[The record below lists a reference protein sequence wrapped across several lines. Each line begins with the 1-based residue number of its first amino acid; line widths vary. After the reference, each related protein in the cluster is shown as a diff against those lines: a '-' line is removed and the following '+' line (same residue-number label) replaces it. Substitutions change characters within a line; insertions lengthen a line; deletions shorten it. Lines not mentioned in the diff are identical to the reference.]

1 MAHPV
6 RAPPLSAADALVI
19 IARREVAMP
28 RRWKALIFL
37 TALLAATLSFASF
50 ASAHT
55 DNVTVLRLTTVMV
68 ESHPV
73 DVAPTGG
80 PPSLG
85 DTLVVSDNLFRAG
98 RRVGFVGF
106 VCTVVR
112 VQHPPFAYQC
122 QFTARIGGDQLT
134 AQGLAFDQPI
144 NVFAITGGTG
154 RWRNAGGQVVSSD
167 VRPTTSVLTFFISDL
182 G

>member
-1 MAHPV
+1 
-6 RAPPLSAADALVI
+6 
-19 IARREVAMP
+19 MP

-55 DNVTVLRLTTVMV
+55 DNVTVLRFATVDV
-68 ESHPV
+68 ESHLV

-85 DTLVVSDNLFRAG
+85 DTLVFTENLLRDG
-98 RRVGFVGF
+98 RRVGFDTG
-106 VCTVVR
+106 VCTIAR
-112 VQHPPFAYQC
+112 AEHRPGAFQC
-122 QFTARIGGDQLT
+122 QAIARIGGDQLT
-134 AQGLAFDQPI
+134 AQGLAFDQPS

-154 RWRNAGGQVVSSD
+154 RWRNAGGQVVVRDVSETESD
-167 VRPTTSVLTFFISDL
+167 ITLFISDR

>member
-1 MAHPV
+1 
-6 RAPPLSAADALVI
+6 
-19 IARREVAMP
+19 MP
-28 RRWKALIFL
+28 RRWKAFIFL
-37 TALLAATLSFASF
+37 AALLVTTLSFASF

-68 ESHPV
+68 ESHLV

-98 RRVGFVGF
+98 RRVGFAGF

-112 VQHPPFAYQC
+112 IQHPPFAYQC
-122 QFTARIGGDQLT
+122 QAIARIGGDQLT
-134 AQGLAFDQPI
+134 VQGLAFDQPS
-144 NVFAITGGTG
+144 NVLAITGGTG
-154 RWRNAGGQVVSSD
+154 RWRNAGGQVVVRDVSETESD
-167 VRPTTSVLTFFISDL
+167 ITLFISDL

>member
-1 MAHPV
+1 
-6 RAPPLSAADALVI
+6 
-19 IARREVAMP
+19 MP

-55 DNVTVLRLTTVMV
+55 DNVTVLRFTTVDV
-68 ESHPV
+68 ESHLV
-73 DVAPTGG
+73 DVAPTDG

-85 DTLVVSDNLFRAG
+85 DTLVFTENLFRDG
-98 RRVGFVGF
+98 RRVGFDTG
-106 VCTVVR
+106 VCTVAR
-112 VQHPPFAYQC
+112 AEHRPGAFQC
-122 QFTARIGGDQLT
+122 QAIARIGGDQLT
-134 AQGLAFDQPI
+134 AQGLAFDQPS

-154 RWRNAGGQVVSSD
+154 RWRNAGGQAVSREISQ
-167 VRPTTSVLTFFISDL
+167 TEEELTFYISDL